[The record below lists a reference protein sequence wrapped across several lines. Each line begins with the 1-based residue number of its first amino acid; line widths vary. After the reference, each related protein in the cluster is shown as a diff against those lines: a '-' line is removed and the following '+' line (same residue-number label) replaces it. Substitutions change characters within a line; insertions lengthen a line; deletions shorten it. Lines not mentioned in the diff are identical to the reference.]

1 MTIERAVSARTHPVP
16 RIPYLRLL
24 FPFVVAGCASNS
36 GVADLDERLAGP
48 GDFIRAPYMVTVT
61 DSSAVVR
68 WRSSRPVQPGFR
80 FWAED
85 GDTLT
90 ETLPATGLDHTFEMV
105 DLVAA
110 TNYFYQVRVQD
121 TVWTEAVEF
130 QTFPEPGSRKPFSFL
145 ALGDTGTL
153 SAGQL
158 ALATQVNEEQ
168 AALIIHMG
176 DVAYPDG
183 TEQELTDKHFSVFGP
198 ILKRVPFYPAPGDH
212 DLRVNWGEPYIN
224 AFTPPEGRPSGS
236 PLYYSFTH
244 DNVRFI
250 AIDSQSSEEHAARF
264 GYVGDPSSDQY
275 QWLLT
280 ELSAAQADPD
290 IDWTVVFFHHGPYS
304 ASAGFGGHGSDL
316 AIRQFIS
323 PLMDGYGVPIVFTGH
338 DHDYQR
344 TRTIRGN
351 EVAPDNEGTV
361 YVVTGGGGGRR
372 TFRGTGADWFT
383 AYSDQIYEYV
393 RVEVDHYTMS
403 IEAVD
408 VDGNVFDSVELSIPE
423 DRRKPFEREAVPLTM
438 PGPAEDAAEEVPE
451 GGFAPDGGQPA
462 EGGTTTPEAQRP
474 PAERPPAVTP
484 Q

>member
-1 MTIERAVSARTHPVP
+1 MR
-16 RIPYLRLL
+16 RIPFRLL
-24 FPFVVAGCASNS
+24 LLALLSAACASN
-36 GVADLDERLAGP
+36 GEVAELDERLAGP

-61 DSSAVVR
+61 DSSAIVR

-110 TNYFYQVRVQD
+110 TTYFYQVRVQD
-121 TVWTEAVEF
+121 TIWTEAVEF
-130 QTFPEPGSRKPFSFL
+130 RTFPEPGSREPFTFL
-145 ALGDTGTL
+145 AMGDTGTL
-153 SAGQL
+153 SSGQV
-158 ALATQVNEEQ
+158 ALAAQINQEE

-183 TEQELTDKHFSVFGP
+183 TEQELTDKHFAVYGP

-212 DLRVNWGEPYIN
+212 DMRVSWGEPYIN

-250 AIDSQSSEEHAARF
+250 ALDSQSSEEHAARF
-264 GYVGDPSSDQY
+264 GYVGDPSSEQY
-275 QWLLT
+275 QWLLL
-280 ELSAAQADPD
+280 ELSEARADPA

-304 ASAGFGGHGSDL
+304 ASTGFGGHGSDL
-316 AIRQFIS
+316 AVRQFLA

-344 TRTIRGN
+344 SRPIRGN
-351 EVAPDNEGTV
+351 EVVPENEGTV
-361 YVVTGGGGGRR
+361 YVVSGGGGGRR

-383 AYSDQIYEYV
+383 EYADQIYEYV
-393 RVEVDHYTMS
+393 RVRVDHYTMS
-403 IEAVD
+403 VEAVD
-408 VDGNVFDSVELSIPE
+408 VDGNVFDSFELTIPE
-423 DRRKPFEREAVPLTM
+423 ELRKPFARESVPLTM
-438 PGPAEDAAEEVPE
+438 PGQEEDAAEEIPE
-451 GGFAPDGGQPA
+451 GEFAPAGGRPA
-462 EGGTTTPEAQRP
+462 EGGSATPAPEPP
-474 PAERPPAVTP
+474 PAERPAAVTP
-484 Q
+484 R